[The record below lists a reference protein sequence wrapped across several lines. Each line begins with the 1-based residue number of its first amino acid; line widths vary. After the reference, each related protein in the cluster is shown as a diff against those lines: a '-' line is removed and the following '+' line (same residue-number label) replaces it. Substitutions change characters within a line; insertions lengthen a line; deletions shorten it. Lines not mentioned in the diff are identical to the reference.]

1 MRKILLGCLLLLSAV
16 SCSAGNAFLEFAL
29 YWQVMTD
36 TPYAN
41 ESTYAILYGYDGTS
55 GNVMLDDTR
64 YYGSETDG
72 FIAAGA
78 GTGIFEDGYVALA
91 DDGDYKDVLEAF
103 HMLTP
108 ENAYFYIELYNENG
122 QTAYS
127 ESVSWAE
134 MIGTYDAIEYISDN
148 TMDPGASAL
157 NSWRPTIYYPVPEPT
172 SGLLVLLGIAGL
184 ALRRKRA

>member
-36 TPYAN
+36 TPYAKD
-41 ESTYAILYGYDGTS
+41 STYAILYGYDGTS
-55 GNVMLDDTR
+55 GNVKLDDTR
-64 YYGSETDG
+64 DYGSETDG

-78 GTGIFEDGYVALA
+78 SKSIIDDGYIA
-91 DDGDYKDVLEAF
+91 DSLEAF
-103 HMLTP
+103 HQLTP
-108 ENAYFYIELYNENG
+108 ENAYFYIELWNANG

-127 ESVSWAE
+127 ESVSWAD
-134 MIGTYDAIEYISDN
+134 MISEYDAIEYTSENFAYIES
-148 TMDPGASAL
+148 ASL
-157 NSWRPTIYYPVPEPT
+157 SWRPTIYYPVPEPT

>member
-1 MRKILLGCLLLLSAV
+1 
-16 SCSAGNAFLEFAL
+16 
-29 YWQVMTD
+29 
-36 TPYAN
+36 
-41 ESTYAILYGYDGTS
+41 
-55 GNVMLDDTR
+55 MLDDTR

-72 FIAAGA
+72 FIAEGA
-78 GTGIFEDGYVALA
+78 GTGIFDDGYVALA
-91 DDGDYKDVLEAF
+91 NGDYPDVLNAF
-103 HMLTP
+103 HKLTP

-148 TMDPGASAL
+148 IKDPGASASQ
-157 NSWRPTIYYPVPEPT
+157 SWRPTVYYPVPEPT